1 MKFQRKWMVMF
12 LSLALLPCAAYALS
26 RSIHRDIEF
35 PKGYDAKKAE
45 AIRKVIRDERFD
57 FVGGNVSYWP
67 PDWGTRLSYEGDAKS
82 LNLFLDELRKIPDIG
97 LRLILY
103 KGRNDERR
111 RDSSWQLDFSHA
123 RPDQL
128 TIYLNLNSTNV
139 DFYKITFPEWPKAH
153 STQV

>member
-35 PKGYDAKKAE
+35 PKGYDSKKAE
-45 AIRKVIRDERFD
+45 AIRKVIRDERFQ

-67 PDWGTRLSYEGDAKS
+67 PDWGTRLSYEGDANS
-82 LNLFLDELRKIPDIG
+82 FNLFVDELRKLEGIS

-103 KGRNDERR
+103 QGRDDERR

-123 RPDQL
+123 HRDQL
-128 TIYLNLNSTNV
+128 TIYLNLKSAKI
-139 DFYKITFPEWPKAH
+139 DFYKLKLPEWPAK
-153 STQV
+153 

>member
-1 MKFQRKWMVMF
+1 MKCVGKWMTVVC
-12 LSLALLPCAAYALS
+12 LALLPCAGYALS
-26 RSIHRDIEF
+26 RSIDRDIEF

-45 AIRKVIRDERFD
+45 AIRKVIRDERFQ

-67 PDWGTRLSYEGDAKS
+67 PDWGTRLSYEGDAQS
-82 LNLFLDELRKIPDIG
+82 LNLFLTELRTIPDIA

-103 KGRNDERR
+103 KGRSDEGR

-139 DFYKITFPEWPKAH
+139 DFYKIAFPEWPAPSH
-153 STQV
+153 R

>member
-1 MKFQRKWMVMF
+1 
-12 LSLALLPCAAYALS
+12 
-26 RSIHRDIEF
+26 
-35 PKGYDAKKAE
+35 
-45 AIRKVIRDERFD
+45 VIRDERFQ

-67 PDWGTRLSYEGDAKS
+67 PDWGTRLSYEGDAQS
-82 LNLFLDELRKIPDIG
+82 LNLFLTELRTIPDIA

-103 KGRNDERR
+103 KGRSDEGR

-139 DFYKITFPEWPKAH
+139 DFYKIAFPEWPAPSH
-153 STQV
+153 R

>member
-1 MKFQRKWMVMF
+1 MKFQRKWMVII

-26 RSIHRDIEF
+26 RDIDRDIEF
-35 PKGYDAKKAE
+35 PKGYDPKKAE
-45 AIRKVIRDERFD
+45 AIRKVVRDERFE
-57 FVGGNVSYWP
+57 FVGGYVSYWP

-82 LNLFLDELRKIPDIG
+82 LNLFLTELRKLPGIS

-103 KGRNDERR
+103 KGRKDEGR

-128 TIYLNLNSTNV
+128 AIYLNLNSTSV
-139 DFYKITFPEWPKAH
+139 DFYKLTLPEWPPK
-153 STQV
+153 